1 MCSFKRFLST
11 GLNYSAPPS
20 SESRGILGYFERIL
34 FTSYATRRRDRYC
47 RWIVRAP
54 TGCRARHSAA
64 QNCPISSFAPC
75 QSPTNSL
82 FPLWECAAP
91 IRHGSPRGVLAS
103 TFLIAGYPESNPQ
116 SHPIHLRSRWL
127 IWIAPVPRII
137 TATFVMCGSVACNAT
152 KSGSSSGPRKK
163 NLTPEQEQRVWGDSS
178 TGTAIDADTKF
189 CVTHYFSD
197 RSGAAA
203 HEFMQDCA
211 ERIVGR
217 PRITRTRIG
226 RRLYLLGRNN
236 FLQRLQAS

>member
-1 MCSFKRFLST
+1 MLPDGAIGTAAGSCAHQQAAGHAIKRRKT
-11 GLNYSAPPS
+11 AP
-20 SESRGILGYFERIL
+20 SRRLRL
-34 FTSYATRRRDRYC
+34 AK
-47 RWIVRAP
+47 VP
-54 TGCRARHSAA
+54 
-64 QNCPISSFAPC
+64 
-75 QSPTNSL
+75 
-82 FPLWECAAP
+82 P
-91 IRHGSPRGVLAS
+91 IRCFRCGNAPLQFGMGRPGAFLLQ
-103 TFLIAGYPESNPQ
+103 FLIAGYPESDPQ

-178 TGTAIDADTKF
+178 TGTAIDADASF

-203 HEFMQDCA
+203 HEFMQDRA